1 MYLFIYLFIHFV
13 SECQHSCFKN
23 SWYTFSKWGRNWR
36 KNRMACKY
44 QGGYLVSIET
54 EEKWQFIN
62 QEIKKRSSWNT
73 TGWHI
78 GLKKNAT
85 TWTWESGAQLN
96 ISKWRLKDKKTK
108 GRGEYPRMKAFFTQF
123 LGPKSTPLFVKCPKV
138 NRNSTDKDHYM
149 LEHALLEL
157 IWWEFIWKIYFP

>member
-1 MYLFIYLFIHFV
+1 
-13 SECQHSCFKN
+13 
-23 SWYTFSKWGRNWR
+23 
-36 KNRMACKY
+36 MACKY

-54 EEKWQFIN
+54 EEEWQSIN

-108 GRGEYPRMKAFFTQF
+108 GRGGISKNNSLFYPISWSEINAFICEM
-123 LGPKSTPLFVKCPKV
+123 PKGKQKFH
-138 NRNSTDKDHYM
+138 R
-149 LEHALLEL
+149 
-157 IWWEFIWKIYFP
+157 

>member
-1 MYLFIYLFIHFV
+1 
-13 SECQHSCFKN
+13 
-23 SWYTFSKWGRNWR
+23 
-36 KNRMACKY
+36 MACKY

-54 EEKWQFIN
+54 EEEWQFIN

-96 ISKWRLKDKKTK
+96 ISKWRLKEKKTK
-108 GRGEYPRMKAFFTQF
+108 GRGGISKNNSLFYPISWSEINAFICEM
-123 LGPKSTPLFVKCPKV
+123 PKGKQKFH
-138 NRNSTDKDHYM
+138 R
-149 LEHALLEL
+149 
-157 IWWEFIWKIYFP
+157 

>member
-1 MYLFIYLFIHFV
+1 
-13 SECQHSCFKN
+13 
-23 SWYTFSKWGRNWR
+23 
-36 KNRMACKY
+36 MACKY

-54 EEKWQFIN
+54 EEEWQFIN

-157 IWWEFIWKIYFP
+157 I